1 MWDKSQLLRGIVRAG
16 LCMLTLFSP
25 AEQAQAV
32 LLKWVEPP
40 CRSEGCCLLTLTPKQ
55 SLSDPPHLNY
65 QHNSDYSCILCMEL
79 QLWGSPGHYP
89 RVACVIWIPP
99 PLCGYKCTRA
109 EEQGAESHPHCN
121 RGHYKQSKI
130 NICSRVKDFHSSPIN
145 GCMLFSGPPFL
156 IPGLYLLLQHTAIKA
171 ASGPQA
177 AAFCELP
184 VSDPRLECANLDVEK
199 MPACCPISVLKG

>member
-40 CRSEGCCLLTLTPKQ
+40 CRSEGCCLLTLTRKQ

-89 RVACVIWIPP
+89 HVACVIWIPP

-109 EEQGAESHPHCN
+109 EEQGAERVIPTATGAIISSPKSTSALALRIFTLLPSMAACCSQV
-121 RGHYKQSKI
+121 RRFSSPVS
-130 NICSRVKDFHSSPIN
+130 ICSCSTQQLR
-145 GCMLFSGPPFL
+145 
-156 IPGLYLLLQHTAIKA
+156 
-171 ASGPQA
+171 
-177 AAFCELP
+177 LP
-184 VSDPRLECANLDVEK
+184 LDHRQLPSVSCQFQIQGWNVLTLMWRRCQ
-199 MPACCPISVLKG
+199 PAVLSLS